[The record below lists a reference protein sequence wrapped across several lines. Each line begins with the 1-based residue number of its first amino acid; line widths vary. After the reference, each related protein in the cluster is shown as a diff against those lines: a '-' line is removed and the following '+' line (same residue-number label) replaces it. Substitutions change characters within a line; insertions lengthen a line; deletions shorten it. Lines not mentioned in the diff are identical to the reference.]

1 MNILRVT
8 LLLLLVISSSPVLA
22 ESRDPFRQQ
31 HFELPEKYR
40 AEFGGYQKT
49 YKRLSGFEYSGLHW
63 GNFVVVY
70 ATHDSAAYRKNY
82 FEFMKFLDFDEEDE
96 EDEELSI
103 NYQQYP
109 VGAVIIKE
117 NYLDVGG
124 LPKEP
129 ASLTIM
135 KKMPKGYD
143 TKHGDWLYIQ
153 TSGDGKV
160 ILEGKY
166 DDPTV
171 FKVCSDCHGNI
182 MERDYIFSTFYIVN

>member
-1 MNILRVT
+1 MNTLRTT
-8 LLLLLVISSSPVLA
+8 LLLLLVMFPFPVLA
-22 ESRDPFRQQ
+22 ESSDPFRQQ
-31 HFELPEKYR
+31 HFELPEKYQ
-40 AEFGGYQKT
+40 AEFGGYKKT

-70 ATHDSAAYRKNY
+70 ATHDSSAYRKNY

-96 EDEELSI
+96 EELHVD
-103 NYQQYP
+103 YKTYP

-129 ASLTIM
+129 VSLTIM
-135 KKMPKGYD
+135 KKMPEGYD

-153 TSGDGKV
+153 TSEDGKV
-160 ILEGKY
+160 MLEGKY
-166 DDPTV
+166 DDPAV

-182 MERDYIFSTFYIVN
+182 MDRDYIFSTFYIVN